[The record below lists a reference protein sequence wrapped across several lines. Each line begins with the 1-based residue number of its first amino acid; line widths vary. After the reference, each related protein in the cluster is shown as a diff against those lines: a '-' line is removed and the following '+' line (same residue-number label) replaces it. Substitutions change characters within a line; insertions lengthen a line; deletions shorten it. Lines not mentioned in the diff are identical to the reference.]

1 MKKIVI
7 FFIIVIAIVST
18 VTYIYLNQVA
28 NYRTTQK
35 ENAKIAVN
43 KEKEMTGSELA
54 TIMNKVLDTNAK
66 NKIQKDEEGKYID
79 NGENSINID
88 IIFIDNDV
96 IYNIEKIYQGGIS
109 KFVHYYGNIKFKCI
123 DVQYHEA
130 TGKIKYMKFEQITQ

>member
-1 MKKIVI
+1 MKKIAI

-96 IYNIEKIYQGGIS
+96 IYNIEKILIL
-109 KFVHYYGNIKFKCI
+109 
-123 DVQYHEA
+123 
-130 TGKIKYMKFEQITQ
+130 